1 MRAAHAS
8 RTRKGERMTVHPDW
22 PITFFDEDYL
32 KIYQPQLTDERSRM
46 ETEFIAGALDLP
58 HGAAV
63 LDLACGVGRH
73 AIGMAK
79 LGYQVTGV
87 DFNPRYLEDASAAAE
102 KAAVNV
108 RWMVGDM
115 RSLRVE
121 EAFDGGYSYFTSFGY
136 FSDRENEKV
145 IANIVQALRHS
156 GRFLL
161 DMANRDWI
169 LTHPQQRTWTRQ
181 EDGNLLMEEATLD
194 LPSSRVTS
202 RLMLIQPHGGAEVTK
217 EFNLRLYTAAEL
229 TAMLARHGLV
239 VKHVWGGADRS
250 PYSAESRRLVLLAE
264 REAGATGDAG

>member
-1 MRAAHAS
+1 
-8 RTRKGERMTVHPDW
+8 MTVHPDW

-32 KIYQPQLTDERSRM
+32 KIYRPQLTDERTQT

-63 LDLACGVGRH
+63 LDLACGLGRH
-73 AIGMAK
+73 AIRMAK

-87 DFNPRYLEDASAAAE
+87 DFNPRYLETAAVAAE
-102 KAAVNV
+102 QAGVKV

-115 RSLRVE
+115 RSLHME
-121 EAFDGGYSYFTSFGY
+121 EAFDGAYSFFTSFGY

-145 IANIVQALRHS
+145 IANVVQALRHS

-169 LTHPQQRTWTRQ
+169 LTHPLRRTWTRQ
-181 EDGNLLMEEATLD
+181 DDGGLLMEESTLD
-194 LPSSRVTS
+194 LPSSRVIS
-202 RLMLIQPHGGAEVTK
+202 RLMLVQPHGGAEVTK

-229 TAMLARHGLV
+229 SSMFARHGLA

-250 PYSAESRRLVLLAE
+250 PYSADSRRLVLLAE
-264 REAGATGDAG
+264 RESGGTGDAG

>member
-1 MRAAHAS
+1 
-8 RTRKGERMTVHPDW
+8 MTVHPDW

-32 KIYQPQLTDERSRM
+32 KIYRPQLTEERTQK

-58 HGAAV
+58 HGATV
-63 LDLACGVGRH
+63 LDLACGLGRH

-87 DFNPRYLEDASAAAE
+87 DFNPRYLETAAIAAE
-102 KAAVNV
+102 QAGVKV

-115 RSLRVE
+115 RSLHME
-121 EAFDGGYSYFTSFGY
+121 EAFDGAYSYFTSFGY

-145 IANIVQALRHS
+145 IANVVRALRHS

-161 DMANRDWI
+161 DMANRDWL
-169 LTHPQQRTWTRQ
+169 LTRPHQRTWTRQ
-181 EDGNLLMEEATLD
+181 DDGALLMEESTLD
-194 LPSSRVTS
+194 LQSSRVIS
-202 RLMLIQPHGGAEVTK
+202 RLMLVQPQGGAEVTK

-229 TAMLARHGLV
+229 GSMFARHGLT

-250 PYSAESRRLVLLAE
+250 PYSADSRRLVLLAE
-264 REAGATGDAG
+264 REPGGTGDAG

>member
-1 MRAAHAS
+1 
-8 RTRKGERMTVHPDW
+8 MTVHPDW

-32 KIYQPQLTDERSRM
+32 KIYGPQITDERNQR

-58 HGAAV
+58 RGATV
-63 LDLACGVGRH
+63 LDLACGFGRH

-102 KAAVNV
+102 RERVQV

-115 RSLRVE
+115 RSLHVE
-121 EAFDGGYSYFTSFGY
+121 EGFDGAYSYFTSFGY
-136 FSDRENEKV
+136 FSDRENERV
-145 IANIVQALRHS
+145 IANIVNALRHS

-181 EDGNLLMEEATLD
+181 ADGSLLMEEATLD
-194 LPSSRVTS
+194 LSSSRVIS
-202 RLMLIQPHGGAEVTK
+202 RLILMSPQGGAEVTK
-217 EFNLRLYTAAEL
+217 EFNLRVYTAAEL
-229 TAMLARHGLV
+229 TAMFARHGLV

-250 PYSAESRRLVLLAE
+250 EYSAESRRLVLLAE
-264 REAGATGDAG
+264 REAGGTGDAG